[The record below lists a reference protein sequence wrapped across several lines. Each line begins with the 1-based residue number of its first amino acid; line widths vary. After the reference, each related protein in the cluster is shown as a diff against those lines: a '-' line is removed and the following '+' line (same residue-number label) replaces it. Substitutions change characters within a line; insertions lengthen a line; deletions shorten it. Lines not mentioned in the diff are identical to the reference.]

1 MRKLLITLSIAILAT
16 TSLLAATA
24 LVSGQVQAEAPSVA
38 KLHAWKAYYHAVYMK
53 QTAADAGGTNKLLN
67 TTELP
72 SEGTDRVVSP
82 ALDHLY
88 SKAIID
94 LSSGPVYLEVPTVP
108 TDRYFSIHITD
119 QEHYTIYD
127 EIRPTGEYVFIRD
140 GYKGKLK
147 GGAKVIS
154 SPGNYPHLF
163 LRVQV
168 KTLEDKPN
176 VLAIQKQ
183 IKLTGVS
190 KELNFDNAIQFTI
203 DTHTIYPENAG
214 LLASEVDYNAD
225 DHKAMFK
232 WAGEYFATRAKHNT
246 GMFGPID
253 SKEKGSNDPEI
264 RAAALVGHLG
274 LPVHHAFYMGIFNQ
288 CDGERLNG
296 SNPYTV
302 TMPYEANVK
311 EFWSISRYSALT
323 RNTLPG
329 KRDVY
334 NAYNTKPNSEGNITI
349 TFSVEDP
356 KDGSYWMPVNDG
368 EPYYYV
374 ERFYQPN
381 GRIVTT
387 QDFCK

>member
-1 MRKLLITLSIAILAT
+1 MLAMVF
-16 TSLLAATA
+16 ATV
-24 LVSGQVQAEAPSVA
+24 LVSGQVQAEEPSVA
-38 KLHAWKAYYHAVYMK
+38 KLHAWKAYYHATYLK
-53 QTAADAGGTNKLLN
+53 QTAADAGGTNRIIH

-88 SKAIID
+88 SKAVID

-108 TDRYFSIHITD
+108 ADRYASIHITD

-140 GYKGKLK
+140 GYKGELK
-147 GGAKVIS
+147 SGATIIS
-154 SPGNYPHLF
+154 SPGNHPHLF
-163 LRVQV
+163 IRIQV
-168 KTLEDKPN
+168 RTLEDIPN
-176 VLAIQKQ
+176 VIAIQNK

-190 KELNFDNAIQFTI
+190 KKLNFDNAIQFTI
-203 DTHTIYPENAG
+203 DTHTIYPANAG
-214 LLASEVDYNAD
+214 LIATQLDFDAEDY
-225 DHKAMFK
+225 KAMFV
-232 WAGEYFATRAKHNT
+232 WAGEYFSTRGLKGNI

-253 SKEKGSNDPEI
+253 SKEEGSNDPEV

-274 LPVHHAFYMGIFNQ
+274 LPVHHAYYTGIFNQ
-288 CDGERLNG
+288 CDGERTNG

-302 TMPYEANVK
+302 TLPYQANVE

-329 KRDVY
+329 KRDVF
-334 NAYNTKPNSEGNITI
+334 NAYNTKPNAEGNINI

-356 KDGSYWMPVNDG
+356 KDGTYWMPVNAS

-374 ERFYQPN
+374 ERYYNPK
-381 GRIVTT
+381 GKIVTT
-387 QDFCK
+387 LDFCKK

>member
-1 MRKLLITLSIAILAT
+1 M
-16 TSLLAATA
+16 
-24 LVSGQVQAEAPSVA
+24 A

-94 LSSGPVYLEVPTVP
+94 LSSGPVYLKFPTDP
-108 TDRYFSIHITD
+108 ADRYFSIHITD

-214 LLASEVDYNAD
+214 LLASKVDYNAD

-274 LPVHHAFYMGIFNQ
+274 LPVHHAYYTGIFNQ

-296 SNPYTV
+296 SKPYTV

-374 ERFYQPN
+374 ERFYHPN

>member
-1 MRKLLITLSIAILAT
+1 MRALIAIVCVASVL
-16 TSLLAATA
+16 
-24 LVSGQVQAEAPSVA
+24 GGIQVQAQEPSVA

-53 QTAADAGGTNKLLN
+53 GTAADAGGTNKILN

-94 LSSGPVYLEVPTVP
+94 LSSGPVYLSMPTVP
-108 TDRYFSIHITD
+108 ADRYASIHITD

-147 GGAKVIS
+147 SGATIIS
-154 SPGNYPHLF
+154 SPGNHPHLF
-163 LRVQV
+163 IRIQV
-168 KTLEDKPN
+168 RTLEDIPN
-176 VLAIQKQ
+176 VIAIQNK

-190 KELNFDNAIQFTI
+190 KKLNFDNAIQFTI
-203 DTHTIYPENAG
+203 DTHTIYPANAG
-214 LLASEVDYNAD
+214 LIATQLDFDAEDY
-225 DHKAMFK
+225 KAMFA
-232 WAGEYFATRAKHNT
+232 WAGEYFSTRGLKGNI

-253 SKEKGSNDPEI
+253 SKEEGSNDPEV

-274 LPVHHAFYMGIFNQ
+274 LPVHHAYYTGIFTQ
-288 CDGERLNG
+288 CDGEFTNG

-302 TMPYEANVK
+302 TLPYQANVE

-329 KRDVY
+329 KRDVF
-334 NAYNTKPNSEGNITI
+334 NAYNTKPNAEGNIII

-356 KDGSYWMPVNDG
+356 KDGTYWMPVNAS

-374 ERFYQPN
+374 ERYYNPK
-381 GRIVTT
+381 GKIVTT
-387 QDFCK
+387 LDFCKK